1 MKPNVFLIMKF
12 IPCILEKV
20 DCQLTTLVV
29 KHHEKKNSTAQRE
42 KMTAATVCFSLYI
55 HVAHCTTNQNM
66 FKNSLAHFWSF
77 RRTSLLHPPLAIKS
91 ESFVAKEK

>member
-1 MKPNVFLIMKF
+1 MKKK
-12 IPCILEKV
+12 ILLHREK
-20 DCQLTTLVV
+20 
-29 KHHEKKNSTAQRE
+29 
-42 KMTAATVCFSLYI
+42 KMTAATLCFSLYI